1 MKVKW
6 YFLGPLHNYRDTK
19 TYCQNDVHFK
29 KWLSKKRERKKTNR
43 EAYTLGD
50 GRSELKTMFWEDT
63 LFSEKRVTKVL
74 IEKKRSKTLKLILHR
89 STLTET

>member
-1 MKVKW
+1 
-6 YFLGPLHNYRDTK
+6 
-19 TYCQNDVHFK
+19 
-29 KWLSKKRERKKTNR
+29 
-43 EAYTLGD
+43 
-50 GRSELKTMFWEDT
+50 MFWEDT